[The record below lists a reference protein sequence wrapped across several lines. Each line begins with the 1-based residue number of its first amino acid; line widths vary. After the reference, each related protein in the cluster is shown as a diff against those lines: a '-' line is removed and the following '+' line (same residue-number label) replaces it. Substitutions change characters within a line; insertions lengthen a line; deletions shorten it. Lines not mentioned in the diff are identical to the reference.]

1 MKADKAAGRETI
13 NFNFVTGEWD
23 HIVFSPMDGGA
34 SGLEWRVAPSEEK
47 WYVELA
53 KLAGGAAKVQ
63 ELDKKFTGM
72 IDHSKTEIV
81 MRPAQ

>member
-13 NFNFVTGEWD
+13 NFNLVTGEWD
-23 HIVFSPMDGGA
+23 HIVFFPMDGGA